1 MWEDFY
7 TRGVMG
13 LGWHELG
20 DLREYSTKEDMRLAL
35 QQIRGNETSQ
45 KNSAHAVW
53 QFAHDIKPGDI
64 VFVKRG
70 RTEILG
76 RGVVVGGYAYDADA
90 GHYPNLREVKWTH
103 KGHWTHDDQFA
114 MKTLTDV
121 TDYTDFVEKVNGYF
135 EEMPRKPSGGR
146 SPQTSLTTASNSSP
160 RHTWTR
166 KLTTR
171 SSVCFVQKRTSSCKA
186 LPAWEKLSL
195 QSAWPIR

>member
-53 QFAHDIKPGDI
+53 QFTHDIKPGDI

-114 MKTLTDV
+114 MKTLTDSHRL
-121 TDYTDFVEKVNGYF
+121 Y
-135 EEMPRKPSGGR
+135 R
-146 SPQTSLTTASNSSP
+146 ASW
-160 RHTWTR
+160 RR
-166 KLTTR
+166 
-171 SSVCFVQKRTSSCKA
+171 
-186 LPAWEKLSL
+186 
-195 QSAWPIR
+195 